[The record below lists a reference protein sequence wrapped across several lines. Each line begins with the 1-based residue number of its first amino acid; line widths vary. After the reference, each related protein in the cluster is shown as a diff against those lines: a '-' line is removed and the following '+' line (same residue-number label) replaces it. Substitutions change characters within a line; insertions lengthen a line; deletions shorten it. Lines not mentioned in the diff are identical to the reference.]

1 MCKSMLRA
9 LDSWFSKFWKCG
21 TMMVLQFRWL
31 CVLQQ
36 WWFVDKKGSW
46 KTDRVRQCRLH
57 CIQIIESNGGI
68 WQWSSQPK
76 LTGLQQFDIS
86 CFTSLHYIRPERKA
100 RIFFTRI
107 PSRNTRIYPDP
118 RSIWFMRHLQGGNLT
133 YHPPNTLKQTSNVS
147 CITSI
152 SFHHLLNLFWI
163 GKFKL

>member
-1 MCKSMLRA
+1 MWDNDGFAIPVPVRSP
-9 LDSWFSKFWKCG
+9 
-21 TMMVLQFRWL
+21 T
-31 CVLQQ
+31 

-46 KTDRVRQCRLH
+46 KTDRVGQCRLH

-86 CFTSLHYIRPERKA
+86 CFTALHYIRPERKA
-100 RIFFTRI
+100 RIFFTKI
-107 PSRNTRIYPDP
+107 PSHNTRIYPDP

-133 YHPPNTLKQTSNVS
+133 YHPPNMLKQTSNVS

-152 SFHHLLNLFWI
+152 SFHHC
-163 GKFKL
+163 FKPFLDWKVQALSSNWEHGIFRLMISLG